1 MLTCLHVYL
10 DLDLG
15 SNFEIDLIMSKLADF
30 YAF

>member
-1 MLTCLHVYL
+1 MLTYLHVYL

-15 SNFEIDLIMSKLADF
+15 SNFEIDLMSKLAHF